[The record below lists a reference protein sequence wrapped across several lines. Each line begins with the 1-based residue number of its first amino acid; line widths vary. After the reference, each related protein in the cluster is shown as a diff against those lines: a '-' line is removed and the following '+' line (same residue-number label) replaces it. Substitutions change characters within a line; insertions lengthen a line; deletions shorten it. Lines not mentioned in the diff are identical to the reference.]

1 MNSFTEE
8 NYLKTIFHLSE
19 KTDGPVA
26 TNSISE
32 VMGNKAAS
40 VTDMLK
46 KLSEKEL
53 INYVKYQGVSLTNK
67 GKNTA
72 IAIIRKHR
80 LWEVFLVEKLGFK
93 WDKVHDIAE
102 ELEHIK
108 AAELVDRLD
117 AFLGYPTHDP
127 HGDPIPNSRG
137 EFQKNEWISLAKMN
151 PGEKGILS
159 GVSEHSTVFLQY
171 LEHQGLLLG
180 TRVQL
185 VEIMAY
191 DGSLKL
197 VINQNQSL
205 SISRE
210 AAKNLLILH
219 EN

>member
-19 KTDGPVA
+19 KSDAPVA

-40 VTDMLK
+40 VTDMLR
-46 KLSEKEL
+46 KLAEKGL
-53 INYVKYQGVSLTNK
+53 INYVKYQGVSLTKK
-67 GKNTA
+67 GRETA

-80 LWEVFLVEKLGFK
+80 LWEVFLVEKLAFK
-93 WDKVHDIAE
+93 WDEVHEIAE

-108 AAELVDRLD
+108 APELVDRLD
-117 AFLGYPTHDP
+117 EFLGHPTHDP

-137 EFQKNEWISLAKMN
+137 EFQKNEWIILAKMN
-151 PGEKGILS
+151 PGQTGILS
-159 GVSEHSTVFLQY
+159 GVSEHSSVFLQY
-171 LEHQGLLLG
+171 LEQQGLLLG
-180 TRVQL
+180 TRIKL
-185 VEIMAY
+185 EEIMAF

-197 VINQNQSL
+197 LINQNQSL

-210 AAKNLLILH
+210 AAKNLLMLH

>member
-19 KTDGPVA
+19 KSDAPVA

-40 VTDMLK
+40 VTDMLR
-46 KLSEKEL
+46 KLAEKGL
-53 INYVKYQGVSLTNK
+53 INYVKYQGVSLTKK
-67 GKNTA
+67 GRETA

-93 WDKVHDIAE
+93 WDEVHDIAE

-108 AAELVDRLD
+108 APELVDRLD
-117 AFLGYPTHDP
+117 TFLGHPTHDP

-137 EFQKNEWISLAKMN
+137 EFQKNEWIILAKMN
-151 PGEKGILS
+151 PGQTGILS
-159 GVSEHSTVFLQY
+159 GVSEHSSVFLQY
-171 LEHQGLLLG
+171 LEQQGLLLG
-180 TRVQL
+180 TRIKL
-185 VEIMAY
+185 EEIMAF

-197 VINQNQSL
+197 LINQNQSL

-210 AAKNLLILH
+210 AAKNLLMLH

>member
-19 KTDGPVA
+19 KSDAPVA

-40 VTDMLK
+40 VTDMLR
-46 KLSEKEL
+46 KLAEKGL
-53 INYVKYQGVSLTNK
+53 INYVKYQGVSLTKK
-67 GKNTA
+67 GRETA

-93 WDKVHDIAE
+93 WDEVHDIAE

-108 AAELVDRLD
+108 APELVDRLD
-117 AFLGYPTHDP
+117 TFLGHPTHDP
-127 HGDPIPNSRG
+127 HGDPIPNSHG
-137 EFQKNEWISLAKMN
+137 EFQQNEWIILAKMN
-151 PGEKGILS
+151 PGQTGILS

-171 LEHQGLLLG
+171 LEQQGLLLG
-180 TRVQL
+180 TRIKL
-185 VEIMAY
+185 EEIMAF

-197 VINQNQSL
+197 LINQNQSL

-210 AAKNLLILH
+210 AAKNLLMLH

>member
-19 KTDGPVA
+19 KSDAPVA

-40 VTDMLK
+40 VTDMLR
-46 KLSEKEL
+46 KLAEKGL
-53 INYVKYQGVSLTNK
+53 INYVKYQGVSLTKK
-67 GKNTA
+67 GRETA

-80 LWEVFLVEKLGFK
+80 LWEVFLVEKLAFK
-93 WDKVHDIAE
+93 WDEVHEIAE

-108 AAELVDRLD
+108 APELVDRLD
-117 AFLGYPTHDP
+117 EFLGHPTHDP

-137 EFQKNEWISLAKMN
+137 EFQKNEWIILAKMN
-151 PGEKGILS
+151 PGQTGILS
-159 GVSEHSTVFLQY
+159 GVSEHSSVFLQY
-171 LEHQGLLLG
+171 LEQQGLLLG
-180 TRVQL
+180 TRIKL
-185 VEIMAY
+185 EEIMAF

-197 VINQNQSL
+197 LINQNQSL

-210 AAKNLLILH
+210 AAKNLLMLN

>member
-19 KTDGPVA
+19 KSDAPVA

-40 VTDMLK
+40 VTDMLR
-46 KLSEKEL
+46 KLAEKGL
-53 INYVKYQGVSLTNK
+53 INYVKYQGVSLTKK
-67 GKNTA
+67 GRETA

-93 WDKVHDIAE
+93 WDEVHEIAE

-108 AAELVDRLD
+108 APELVDRLD
-117 AFLGYPTHDP
+117 EFLGHPTHDP

-137 EFQKNEWISLAKMN
+137 EFQKNEWIILAKMN
-151 PGEKGILS
+151 PGQTGILS
-159 GVSEHSTVFLQY
+159 GVSEHSSVFLQY
-171 LEHQGLLLG
+171 LEQQGLLLG
-180 TRVQL
+180 TRIKL
-185 VEIMAY
+185 EEIMAF

-197 VINQNQSL
+197 LINQNQSL

-210 AAKNLLILH
+210 AAKNLLMLH

>member
-19 KTDGPVA
+19 KSDAPVA

-40 VTDMLK
+40 VTDILR
-46 KLSEKEL
+46 KLAEKGL
-53 INYVKYQGVSLTNK
+53 INYVKYQGVSLTKK
-67 GKNTA
+67 GRETA

-80 LWEVFLVEKLGFK
+80 LWEVFLVEKLAFK
-93 WDKVHDIAE
+93 WDEVHEIAE

-108 AAELVDRLD
+108 APELVDRLD
-117 AFLGYPTHDP
+117 EFLGHPTHDP

-137 EFQKNEWISLAKMN
+137 EFQKNEWIILAKMN
-151 PGEKGILS
+151 PGQTGILS
-159 GVSEHSTVFLQY
+159 GVSEHSSVFLQY
-171 LEHQGLLLG
+171 LEQQGLLLG
-180 TRVQL
+180 TRIKL
-185 VEIMAY
+185 EEIMAF

-197 VINQNQSL
+197 LINQNQSL

-210 AAKNLLILH
+210 AAKNLLMLN